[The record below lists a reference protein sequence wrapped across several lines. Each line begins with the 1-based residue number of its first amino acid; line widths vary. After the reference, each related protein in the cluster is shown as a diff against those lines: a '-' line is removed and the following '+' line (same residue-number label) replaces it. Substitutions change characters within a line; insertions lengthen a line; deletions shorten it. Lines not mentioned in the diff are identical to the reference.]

1 MDTFKERLSELMKNR
16 LFVLLV
22 IVAAI
27 FAVLVCRLFYMQI
40 VNGEEASAGITSS
53 VTREVS
59 MPAAR
64 GNIYD
69 RYGRPLAVNEA
80 AFSIE
85 IDDSIAV
92 DYEDKNEQVVKLY
105 EKMKQNG
112 YTVTDNLPISRD
124 TEPKFTISG
133 DELEEWKT
141 DIGLDKK
148 QMRYDAARTL
158 EYLYD
163 SYGLDET
170 VDENKKREIVSLG
183 INISDKNIMIMN
195 LIMTIESNGGEIVD
209 ELPISEDRP
218 YTFIIENEKEIQRWK
233 KDVSMEGEELDYTAE
248 ESMEYLIDLFGIP
261 QNMSPAMQRK
271 LAAVRYSLYL
281 QRFKKYQPV
290 TVAREINDKIIA
302 EVKENLDIFPGVSV
316 ETESMRKYEEGD
328 KFSNILGY
336 IRQISDEELK
346 EYEQYG
352 YDSGDIVGKTGIE
365 KVMELELNGKDGKML
380 VEVDNMGRKISTLET
395 EAPVSGNDV
404 FLTID
409 KDLQIAAYN
418 YLEDALAE
426 AIITRLTSELEKDV
440 PVTLKQLF
448 TSMIES
454 GSISVSS
461 IMKAEEGYQLTLKNL
476 ILSYNKD
483 IDISDS
489 EQKTAAKQVLTKAV
503 EDGTLS
509 YTTMIFVMLEQGIIT
524 ADDNYRS
531 RIVSGELSPLEIII
545 DKLRTGDLTPAETNL
560 NPCSGSVV
568 VSDVNSG
575 KTLALVTY
583 PSYDNNELV
592 NTFNNEYYNKLLE
605 DPSTPLV
612 NRPLMQ
618 KKAPGSTLKMV
629 TAVAALE
636 TGIITPEQTI
646 KDEGL
651 FTKAGTPYARCMIY
665 SLNGSTHGYVNVS
678 HALEV
683 SCNYFFYDV
692 SYMLGGETD
701 DPTSLKGITILD
713 EYYDAFGLNSPTG
726 MEIGENPPSMASP
739 SYKEEIMKWQ
749 NPEATP
755 SQTRWTSGDT
765 IRAAIGQSV
774 NSFSAASMNK
784 YIATLANGGTRY
796 KMHLI
801 DKVKS
806 SDGSVTQ
813 QTEEVVE
820 NIMEIDRANLDAVYE
835 GMRLVTQGSK
845 GTLRNVFKDFP
856 IDVAAK
862 SGTAEE
868 NKNNSSHS
876 WFVGFAPYD
885 NPQIAVTVMI
895 PFGDVSGSPAAV
907 TARNIIGEYMGL
919 NYEPT
924 GGYME
929 NYLTE

>member
-1 MDTFKERLSELMKNR
+1 MKNR

-105 EKMKQNG
+105 EKMKENG

-692 SYMLGGETD
+692 SYMLDGETD

>member
-1 MDTFKERLSELMKNR
+1 MKNR

-105 EKMKQNG
+105 EKMKENG

-835 GMRLVTQGSK
+835 GLRLVTQGSK